1 MLIENMLIKEMFLKD
16 IERPISGVIKVGQ
29 DEKENIKQELEEY
42 VVTQEINKHMG
53 KFYENYL
60 NSIDNPTDKIG
71 VWISGFFGSGKSHFL
86 KILSYLLEN
95 KIVDGKEAIE
105 YFNDKIE
112 DEIFL
117 GDMKRAGEVDT
128 EVILFNIDAKSPM
141 SGNTNEETLLKI
153 FLKMF
158 HNHQGFYGENPG
170 VAYMEKYLTSE
181 NKYETFK
188 EEFKKSSGHEWEK
201 RRRTFRFSR
210 DHVVRALSNATGMSE
225 ESASEWYRDGSKEF
239 NIDIEGFAKEV
250 KEYLDAKGKDSR
262 LVFLV
267 DEVGQ
272 YIGED
277 NNLMLNLQTIAE
289 ELGSHCHGRAWVIV
303 TSQEAIDEL
312 SKRIREN
319 DFSKIQG
326 RFDTKLSLSSI
337 SVDEV
342 IKKRILEKH
351 DYVDE
356 RLKQIYLEKSAILRN
371 LIHFENARS
380 DLTGYSDEYEF
391 ALVYPFVPYQF
402 KLLQNV
408 FEQVRKRGSSGKHL
422 SEGERSMLSAFKESA
437 MEYKNEEEGILVP
450 FHAFYNTI
458 YEFLNP
464 SITRVIDGAAQNS
477 ALKDDEFNVNLLK
490 VLFMVKY
497 IDELPATVDN
507 LSVLMTSKID
517 EDKIVL
523 KEKII
528 KSLSILS
535 REHLIQKNG
544 EEYIFLT
551 DDEQDVNREI
561 QMTDVDEGIVKKEL
575 REYVFNQFYEAPKFR
590 YSPYYDFDFNKR
602 MDEMDHG
609 RQGADIGINVLS
621 PYSNMYNMPEIN
633 LMLDTKDKGEM
644 IIKLGENSN
653 YLEELEEVLRVIE
666 YTRSLNINDL
676 PDGKQL
682 IINGKRS
689 EERTRRKRAADS
701 LEEALKNSTI
711 FINGEK
717 VEPRGTSVKDII
729 NNAFKILT
737 DSVYTKL
744 SYIDNN
750 IKNQS
755 ELQNILNENISEIT
769 MDESFKKENKLAIR
783 EMEEYIKLQN
793 EMNMQIRVRSIIDYF
808 TSKPFGWNEIDIL
821 GLVLTLLKNQKI
833 NLRYQGSNLTTAT
846 INTVVTL
853 VKTSEQDKIII
864 TPRTDVDDKLLRNV
878 KSIVME
884 LWNKTNIPDDE
895 DGLAKNLR
903 ELIDDQIDEINSYL
917 SRYEGRKYP
926 GKSLLEKG
934 IEYFEELKN
943 IIDNISLFEK
953 VAKME
958 EDLLNWEEDMVYVKG
973 FFNKQKDIF
982 DNGLRIHKLYEEN
995 ADYLNDEEVKEAYEN
1010 LSKVLEDYLPYG
1022 KIKDIPLYTN
1032 IIGKEISEIL
1042 KNKKEESLKQVE
1054 EDLEYLD
1061 LLSDH
1066 IGVKETTKDGYRK
1079 MFEGLKNN
1087 IKTEVEILKI
1097 EGIKSRSSSFRTTY
1111 EQSIILEIKRYEEIE
1126 DDGDGDG
1133 DVPPIIAEE
1142 RKTKKIRIN
1151 SLTNIRT
1158 IKTEEGVDTFMR
1170 ELGKKLKEELK
1181 NHNIELID

>member
-1 MLIENMLIKEMFLKD
+1 MQIKDMFVKD

-42 VVTQEINKHMG
+42 VVTKEINKHLG
-53 KFYENYL
+53 KFYDNYL
-60 NSIDNPTDKIG
+60 KSIDNPTDKIG

-95 KIVDGKEAIE
+95 KIVDEKEAIE

-112 DEIFL
+112 DQVFL
-117 GDMKRAGEVDT
+117 GDMKRAGEVETD
-128 EVILFNIDAKSPM
+128 VILFNIDAKSPM
-141 SGNTNEETLLKI
+141 SGKSNEETLLKI

-181 NKYETFK
+181 GKYEIFK
-188 EEFKKSSGHEWEK
+188 DEFKKSSGHEWET
-201 RRRTFRFSR
+201 RRRTFSFSR
-210 DHVVRALSNATGMSE
+210 DHVVKALSNATGMSE
-225 ESASEWYRDGSKEF
+225 ESASEWYKNGSKEF

-250 KEYLDAKGKDSR
+250 KEYLDTKGNKSR

-277 NNLMLNLQTIAE
+277 NTLMLNLQTIAE

-351 DYVDE
+351 DYVE
-356 RLKQIYLEKSAILRN
+356 QRLRQIYLEKSAILKN
-371 LIHFENARS
+371 LINFEDARG

-391 ALVYPFVPYQF
+391 ALVYPFIPYQF

-437 MEYKNEEEGILVP
+437 IQYKNEEEGILVP
-450 FHAFYNTI
+450 FHAFYDTI

-464 SITRVIDGAAQNS
+464 SITRVIDGAELNP

-497 IDELPATVDN
+497 IDELPASVDN
-507 LSVLMTSKID
+507 LAVLMASKID
-517 EDKIVL
+517 EDKILL

-528 KSLSILS
+528 NSLSILS
-535 REHLIQKNG
+535 KQHLIQKNG
-544 EEYIFLT
+544 NVYIFLT
-551 DDEQDVNREI
+551 DDEQDVNKDI
-561 QMTDVDEGIVKKEL
+561 QMTNVDESILKKEL
-575 REYVFNQFYEAPKFR
+575 REYIFKQFYETPKFR
-590 YSPYYDFDFNKR
+590 YSSYYDFEFNKR
-602 MDEMDHG
+602 MDELDYG
-609 RQGADIGINVLS
+609 KQTSDIGINILS
-621 PYSNMYNMPEIN
+621 PLSTMYTMPEIN

-644 IIKLGENSN
+644 IIRLGENSN
-653 YLEELEEVLRVIE
+653 YLEELEEVLRVNE
-666 YTRSLNINDL
+666 YTKSLNINEM
-676 PDGKQL
+676 PEGKQL
-682 IINGKRS
+682 IINGKKS
-689 EERTRRKRAADS
+689 EERTRRKRAVDS
-701 LEEALKNSTI
+701 LEDALKNSTI

-717 VEPRGTSVKDII
+717 VETRGSSVKDII
-729 NNAFKILT
+729 NNAMKTLT

-744 SYIDNN
+744 SYIENN
-750 IKNQS
+750 IKNQD
-755 ELQNILNENISEIT
+755 ELQDMLNGNMDQIS
-769 MDESFKKENKLAIR
+769 MDDSLVSRNELAIR
-783 EMEEYIKLQN
+783 EIEEYIKLQN
-793 EMNMQIRVRSIIDYF
+793 DMNIQIRVKPIIEYF
-808 TSKPFGWNEIDIL
+808 TRKPFGWNELDII
-821 GLVLTLLKNQKI
+821 GLILTLLKNQKI
-833 NLRYQGSNLTTAT
+833 NLRYQGTNLTTAT
-846 INTVVTL
+846 SNTVSSL

-864 TPRTDVDDKLLRNV
+864 TPRIAPDGKLLKNI
-878 KSIVME
+878 KSIAMD

-895 DGLAKNLR
+895 DGLSKKIR
-903 ELIDDQIDEINSYL
+903 ELIDIQIDEINSYL
-917 SRYEGRKYP
+917 NRYEGRKYP

-934 IEYFEELKN
+934 IEYFEDLKN
-943 IIDNISLFEK
+943 IVDNISLFKRLEQ
-953 VAKME
+953 ME
-958 EDLLNWEEDMVYVKG
+958 EDLIIWEEDMVYVKG

-995 ADYLNDEEVKEAYEN
+995 ADYLNDQEVKEAYES

-1032 IIGKEISEIL
+1032 IIDKEISEIL

-1054 EDLEYLD
+1054 EDLKYLD
-1061 LLSDH
+1061 ALSAH
-1066 IGVKETTKDGYRK
+1066 PGVKESTKEGYKRI
-1079 MFEGLKNN
+1079 FEGLKNN
-1087 IKTEVEILKI
+1087 IESEVEILKI

-1111 EQSIILEIKRYEEIE
+1111 EQNIIKEIE
-1126 DDGDGDG
+1126 EY
-1133 DVPPIIAEE
+1133 VPPIIDGGGPIIPTPPET
-1142 RKTKKIRIN
+1142 RKTKQININ
-1151 SLTNIRT
+1151 SLINIKT
-1158 IKTEEGVDTFMR
+1158 IKTEEAVDTFIR